1 MKSRSTIA
9 VAVSLVTALVVGYW
23 LGYQRGSNAR
33 LARNNML
40 TSLRQVGLA
49 FRGGHNDIARFQMTG
64 DVIVT
69 KTNGQGR

>member
-1 MKSRSTIA
+1 MKSRTTIA
-9 VAVSLVTALVVGYW
+9 VTVSLVTALVVGYW
-23 LGYQRGSNAR
+23 LGYQRGSSAR

-49 FRGGHNDIARFQMTG
+49 YRSGYNDIARFQMTG

-69 KTNGQGR
+69 RTNEQGR